1 MRRATLRS
9 TLHNPAPAAGRA
21 RRAFSLVELLVV
33 IAILAVLI
41 SVLLP
46 ALSGA
51 RDAARTTRCL
61 SNQRQLVTAWTLYAA
76 AYADRAMPLAYWSA
90 ADIGTGE
97 QRFWWGSHGT
107 ATTPPDH
114 ERGMLTPY
122 LDAALAP
129 ASVFECPNQPWGSYL
144 PQGPSRAITSTYGY
158 NGYYLSPANTP
169 GWGSGIARRP
179 WRRLADL
186 ARPSDLFVFADT
198 LLAGFPRESNT
209 ALLDPPRLYSGG
221 AWTIN
226 PYPTTAFRHQRPGN
240 SRRSGEAGL
249 TVAARADASVHSTRA
264 RPEWIRTPALAVG
277 SVGADNDPH
286 YVPDW
291 REW

>member
-1 MRRATLRS
+1 MPTTS
-9 TLHNPAPAAGRA
+9 HAPTRA
-21 RRAFSLVELLVV
+21 RRAFTLLELLVV
-33 IAILAVLI
+33 IALLAVLLAL
-41 SVLLP
+41 LLP

-51 RDAARTTRCL
+51 KDAARTTRCL
-61 SNQRQLVTAWTLYAA
+61 SNQRQLVTAWTLYAS

-97 QRFWWGSHGT
+97 QRFWWGSHGN

-114 ERGMLTPY
+114 DRGMLTPY

-129 ASVFECPNQPWGSYL
+129 ASVFECPNQPWGTYL
-144 PQGPSRAITSTYGY
+144 PQGPSRSITSTYGY

-169 GWGSGIARRP
+169 GWGSSIARRP

-198 LLAGFPRESNT
+198 LLASFPRESNT

-221 AWTIN
+221 SWTAN
-226 PYPTTAFRHQRPGN
+226 PYPTTIFRHQRPRKN
-240 SRRSGEAGL
+240 EPGL
-249 TVAARADASVHSTRA
+249 AVSARADASVHSTRA
-264 RPEWIRTPALAVG
+264 RPEWIRTPALSVG
-277 SVGADNDPH
+277 SVGHDNNPH